1 MPASKAGPDF
11 RAFRV
16 TSEWRYDVEVDNIL
30 PQQRGTLWA
39 RRSISALEIDDPC
52 RHGIISINSN
62 SNQFIIQIQ
71 MGREIE
77 VPTKWP
83 SKKLTVIEVERV
95 MIPCRS
101 TSSPQAACMVP
112 CRSWSSVLST
122 IVLLYAIF
130 FVCVCVPWV
139 CCLIKSLSFLP
150 PSNELPPFEL
160 LIAAGHS
167 LSVPFNLGAISL

>member
-62 SNQFIIQIQ
+62 SNQFKFKF
-71 MGREIE
+71 
-77 VPTKWP
+77 KWQGNGP
-83 SKKLTVIEVERV
+83 SQTFRRNG
-95 MIPCRS
+95 PARS
-101 TSSPQAACMVP
+101 
-112 CRSWSSVLST
+112 
-122 IVLLYAIF
+122 
-130 FVCVCVPWV
+130 
-139 CCLIKSLSFLP
+139 
-150 PSNELPPFEL
+150 
-160 LIAAGHS
+160 
-167 LSVPFNLGAISL
+167 